1 MRVGFV
7 MTCAYAQRDDAQ
19 IGRAHAQPACMA
31 DGMESLNV
39 GVAGSVLMYA
49 LSHPQYS

>member
-1 MRVGFV
+1 
-7 MTCAYAQRDDAQ
+7 MT
-19 IGRAHAQPACMA
+19 HASVALIPNLHA

-49 LSHPQYS
+49 LSHPQHL